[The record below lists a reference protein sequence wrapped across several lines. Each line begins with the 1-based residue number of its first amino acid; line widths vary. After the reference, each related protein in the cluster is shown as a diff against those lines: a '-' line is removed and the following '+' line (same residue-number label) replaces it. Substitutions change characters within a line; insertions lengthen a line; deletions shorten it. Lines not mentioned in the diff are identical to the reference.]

1 VDAEQKVTPLELFF
15 DLAFVFAIT
24 QVTAMMAEGTTT
36 WGDIG
41 RGMLILAAIWWA
53 WGGYAWL
60 TNFLATDEGAIRAAI
75 FVSMTAMLVLSI
87 ALPHAFGDDA
97 VLFGACY
104 VIVRVVHLVVYWN
117 SAAVDEGVR
126 SSINSVIAFWLLMPA
141 MILVGGIVG
150 GDLQYVIWIVALV
163 LDYGATLVLGVQ
175 GWKVHAGHF
184 AERFGLIMIIALGES
199 LVAIGV
205 GAAEDDLTAGVI
217 VAVVLGVAI
226 ACAMWWAY
234 FDVVAVVAERKLH
247 EAEGV
252 ARTKMA
258 RDSYAYLHLPMIAGV
273 VLFAL
278 GVKKTVGHF
287 DEPLKSVPAA
297 ALCGGVA
304 MYLVAHVAF
313 RWRNVHSVNK
323 QRLAAAAL
331 LLAFIPAAT
340 EMDALV
346 ALAAVAAVTTLLIAY
361 EALRFR
367 EARMRLRHPQEA
379 HA

>member
-1 VDAEQKVTPLELFF
+1 MDAEQKVTPLELFF
-15 DLAFVFAIT
+15 DLVFVFAIT
-24 QVTAMMAEGTTT
+24 QVTAMMADDPT
-36 WGDIG
+36 WAGVG

-53 WGGYAWL
+53 WSGYAWL

-104 VIVRVVHLVVYWN
+104 VVVRVVHLVVYWN
-117 SAAVDEGVR
+117 SAALDEGLR
-126 SSINSVIAFWLLMPA
+126 SSINSVIAFWLFMPV

-150 GDLQYVIWIVALV
+150 GDLQYVFWIVALV

-175 GWKVHAGHF
+175 GWKVQAGHF

-205 GAAEDDLTAGVI
+205 GASENDLSAGVVTAI
-217 VAVVLGVAI
+217 VLGVAT

-247 EAEGV
+247 EAQGL
-252 ARTKMA
+252 ARITMA

-278 GVKKTVGHF
+278 GMKKTVGDF
-287 DEPLKSVPAA
+287 DHALKPVPAA

-304 MYLVAHVAF
+304 LYLAAHVAF
-313 RWRNVHSVNK
+313 RWRNVRSVNRH
-323 QRLAAAAL
+323 RLIAATL
-331 LLAFIPAAT
+331 LLAFIPLAD
-340 EMDALV
+340 EMV
-346 ALAAVAAVTTLLIAY
+346 ALAALAIVTGVTTLLIAY

-367 EARMRLRHPQEA
+367 EARMRVRHPQEA

>member
-1 VDAEQKVTPLELFF
+1 VDGEQKVTPLELFF
-15 DLAFVFAIT
+15 DLVFVFAIT
-24 QVTAMMAEGTTT
+24 QVTAMMADDPT
-36 WGDIG
+36 WPGIG
-41 RGMLILAAIWWA
+41 RGLLILAAIWWA
-53 WGGYAWL
+53 WSGYAWL

-87 ALPHAFGDDA
+87 ALSDAFGGDA
-97 VLFGACY
+97 VVFGVCY

-117 SAAVDEGVR
+117 SAAVDEGLR
-126 SSINSVIAFWLLMPA
+126 GSIKAVGAFWLLMPA
-141 MILVGGIVG
+141 LILTGGIVG
-150 GDLQYVIWIVALV
+150 GDAQYAFWIVALV

-205 GAAEDDLTAGVI
+205 GVGEGELSAGVI
-217 VAVVLGVAI
+217 AAVALGVAV

-234 FDVVAVVAERKLH
+234 FDVVALVAERRLH
-247 EAEGV
+247 AAAGV
-252 ARTKMA
+252 ERIKMA

-278 GVKKTVGHF
+278 GVKKTVGDH
-287 DEPLKSVPAA
+287 DHALKAVPAA
-297 ALCGGVA
+297 ALFGGVA

-313 RWRNVHSVNK
+313 RWRNVHSVNR

-331 LLAFIPAAT
+331 LLVLIPVAP
-340 EMDALV
+340 EVDALV
-346 ALAAVAAVTTLLIAY
+346 ALAVVTVVMIALIAY
-361 EALRFR
+361 EALRLR
-367 EARMRLRHPQEA
+367 EARMRVRHPQEA

>member
-1 VDAEQKVTPLELFF
+1 MDGEQKVTPLELFF
-15 DLAFVFAIT
+15 DLVFVFAIT
-24 QVTAMMAEGTTT
+24 QVTAMMAGDPT
-36 WGDIG
+36 WPGVG

-60 TNFLATDEGAIRAAI
+60 TNFLATDEGTIRAAI
-75 FVSMTAMLVLSI
+75 FVAMAAMLVLSI

-97 VLFGACY
+97 VLFGAAY
-104 VIVRVVHLVVYWN
+104 VVVRVVHLAVYWSS
-117 SAAVDEGVR
+117 SAAEQNVRASVKAVSGV
-126 SSINSVIAFWLLMPA
+126 WLLAPA
-141 MILVGGIVG
+141 VILGAGFLD
-150 GDLQYVIWIVALV
+150 GDVRYVLWTAALV
-163 LDYGATLVLGVQ
+163 VDYGATFVLGVE

-205 GAAEDDLTAGVI
+205 GASEGELTAGVI
-217 VAVVLGVAI
+217 AAVVLGVTV

-234 FDVVAVVAERKLH
+234 FDVVAVMAERKLH
-247 EAEGV
+247 EAQGG
-252 ARTKMA
+252 ARIRMA

-278 GVKKTVGHF
+278 GVKKTVSGF
-287 DEPLKSVPAA
+287 DDALKAVPAA

-304 MYLVAHVAF
+304 LYLIAHVAF

-323 QRLAAAAL
+323 QR
-331 LLAFIPAAT
+331 
-340 EMDALV
+340 V
-346 ALAAVAAVTTLLIAY
+346 VAAVVLLACIPVAREVAALTALAIVSAIMVTLIAY

-367 EARMRLRHPQEA
+367 EARMRLRHPQEV

>member
-1 VDAEQKVTPLELFF
+1 MDGEQKVTPLELFF
-15 DLAFVFAIT
+15 DLVFVFAIT
-24 QVTAMMAEGTTT
+24 QVTAMMADDPT
-36 WGDIG
+36 WPRVGQ
-41 RGMLILAAIWWA
+41 GMLILAAIWWA

-75 FVSMTAMLVLSI
+75 FVSMAAMLLLSS

-97 VLFGACY
+97 VLFGVCY

-117 SAAVDEGVR
+117 SAAIDDDLRG
-126 SSINSVIAFWLLMPA
+126 SIKAVGAFWLLMPA

-150 GDLQYVIWIVALV
+150 GDAQYVIWLAALV
-163 LDYGATLVLGVQ
+163 LDYGATLALGVQ

-205 GAAEDDLTAGVI
+205 GASADDLTAGVI
-217 VAVVLGVAI
+217 TAVALGVAV

-247 EAEGV
+247 EAQGV
-252 ARTKMA
+252 ERIKMA

-278 GVKKTVGHF
+278 GVKKTVGDYDHA
-287 DEPLKSVPAA
+287 LKDVPAI

-304 MYLVAHVAF
+304 MYLIAHVAF
-313 RWRNVHSVNK
+313 RWRNVHSVNTH
-323 QRLAAAAL
+323 RLIAAAL
-331 LLAFIPAAT
+331 LLAFIPLAT
-340 EMDALV
+340 EVDALV
-346 ALAAVAAVTTLLIAY
+346 ALAIVTAVMTMLIAY

-367 EARMRLRHPQEA
+367 EARMRVRHPQEA

>member
-1 VDAEQKVTPLELFF
+1 MDGEQKVTPLELFF
-15 DLAFVFAIT
+15 DLVFVFAIT
-24 QVTAMMAEGTTT
+24 QVTAMMADDADWTHVGQ
-36 WGDIG
+36 
-41 RGMLILAAIWWA
+41 GMLILAAIWWA

-97 VLFGACY
+97 VLFGAAL
-104 VIVRVVHLVVYWN
+104 VVVRVVHLVVYWTS
-117 SAAVDEGVR
+117 SAAEQNVR
-126 SSINSVIAFWLLMPA
+126 ASVKAVSSVWLLAPA
-141 MILVGGIVG
+141 AILLAGFLDGTVV
-150 GDLQYVIWIVALV
+150 YVLWITALV
-163 LDYGATLVLGVQ
+163 VDYSATLILGVD

-205 GAAEDDLTAGVI
+205 GASEGDLTAGVI
-217 VAVVLGVAI
+217 AAVVLGVAV

-247 EAEGV
+247 AAQGGE
-252 ARTKMA
+252 RIRMA

-278 GVKKTVGHF
+278 GVKKTVGDH
-287 DEPLKSVPAA
+287 DQALKLVPAV
-297 ALCGGVA
+297 ALGGGVA
-304 MYLVAHVAF
+304 MYLLAHVAF
-313 RWRNVHSVNK
+313 RWRNVRSVNR
-323 QRLAAAAL
+323 QRVVAAVLLVAAIPL
-331 LLAFIPAAT
+331 LQ
-340 EMDALV
+340 EVEALV
-346 ALAAVAAVTTLLIAY
+346 ALGLVCAVMVLLIVY

-367 EARMRLRHPQEA
+367 EARMRIRHPQEA
-379 HA
+379 PA

>member
-1 VDAEQKVTPLELFF
+1 MEAEQKVTPLELFF
-15 DLAFVFAIT
+15 DLVFVFAIT
-24 QVTAMMAEGTTT
+24 QVTAMMADDPT
-36 WGDIG
+36 WPGIG
-41 RGMLILAAIWWA
+41 RGLLILTAIWWA

-87 ALPHAFGDDA
+87 ALPHAFADDA
-97 VLFGACY
+97 VLFGAAL
-104 VIVRVVHLVVYWN
+104 VVVRVIHLVVYWN
-117 SAAVDEGVR
+117 SSAAEANVRASVKAVSGV
-126 SSINSVIAFWLLMPA
+126 WLLAPLAIMLA
-141 MILVGGIVG
+141 GFLE
-150 GDLQYVIWIVALV
+150 GDVVYVIWILALV
-163 LDYGATLVLGVQ
+163 IDYGATLVLGVD

-205 GAAEDDLTAGVI
+205 GASQKELTTGAI
-217 VAVVLGVAI
+217 VAVALGVAV

-247 EAEGV
+247 A
-252 ARTKMA
+252 ARGGERIRMA

-278 GVKKTVGHF
+278 GMKKTVG
-287 DEPLKSVPAA
+287 DYDKALKDVPAA

-304 MYLVAHVAF
+304 LYLVAHVAF
-313 RWRNVHSVNK
+313 RWRNVRSINK
-323 QRLAAAAL
+323 QRIGAAVL
-331 LLAFIPAAT
+331 LLALIPIAG
-340 EMDALV
+340 EVDAIV
-346 ALAAVAAVTTLLIAY
+346 ALAIVSAVMVGLIAY
-361 EALRFR
+361 EAVRFR
-367 EARMRLRHPQEA
+367 EARSRIRHPQEA

>member
-1 VDAEQKVTPLELFF
+1 
-15 DLAFVFAIT
+15 
-24 QVTAMMAEGTTT
+24 
-36 WGDIG
+36 
-41 RGMLILAAIWWA
+41 
-53 WGGYAWL
+53 
-60 TNFLATDEGAIRAAI
+60 
-75 FVSMTAMLVLSI
+75 
-87 ALPHAFGDDA
+87 
-97 VLFGACY
+97 
-104 VIVRVVHLVVYWN
+104 
-117 SAAVDEGVR
+117 
-126 SSINSVIAFWLLMPA
+126 VIAFWLLMPA

-304 MYLVAHVAF
+304 MYLIAHVAF
-313 RWRNVHSVNK
+313 RWRNVHSVNR

-331 LLAFIPAAT
+331 LLAFIPVAT
-340 EMDALV
+340 EMDALA
-346 ALAAVAAVTTLLIAY
+346 ALTVVAAVTTLLIAY
-361 EALRFR
+361 EALHFR